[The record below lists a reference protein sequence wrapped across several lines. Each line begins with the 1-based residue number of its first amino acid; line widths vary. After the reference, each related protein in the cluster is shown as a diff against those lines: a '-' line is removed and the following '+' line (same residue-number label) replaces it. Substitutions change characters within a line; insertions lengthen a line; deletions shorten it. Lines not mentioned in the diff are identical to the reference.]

1 MGEPDNP
8 EVPCGLLFARA
19 DQGLDSRLR
28 ENDGYLH
35 QAFRGTVRACPAL
48 DAGVRAALSELAERL
63 LAGEQRALSR
73 VISMLERGDP
83 AAAEAM
89 RDIDAHTGRAYTL
102 GITGPPGAGKSTI
115 VDQLARLLREREQ
128 RVGIV
133 AVDPTSPFSGGAL
146 LGDRIRMQRHYL
158 DSGVF
163 IRSVA
168 TRGQTGGLP
177 RIVKGI
183 ARALDAAG
191 CDVVIVETV
200 GVGQTE
206 LGIMGV
212 ADTVAVALIPEAGDS
227 IQALK
232 AGVME
237 IADLY
242 VVNKA
247 DRDGADQ
254 MAASVTAMLQMSLTK
269 PEWVPPVTL
278 TAAHTGRGIE
288 ELWGKLQEHRA
299 YLEASGNLSKRR
311 GEHRTQEFLEVVE
324 EELVRRLRRLVQ
336 TDPGLLARLEQV
348 SSREA
353 EPYSAALEFLN
364 ESALNPELL
373 TTPPR

>member
-1 MGEPDNP
+1 MP
-8 EVPCGLLFARA
+8 
-19 DQGLDSRLR
+19 
-28 ENDGYLH
+28 
-35 QAFRGTVRACPAL
+35 
-48 DAGVRAALSELAERL
+48 ELADRL
-63 LAGEQRALSR
+63 LSGEQRALSR

-83 AAAEAM
+83 SAADVM
-89 RDIDAHTGRAYTL
+89 REIDSRSGRAYTL

-115 VDQLARLLREREQ
+115 VDQLTRHLRQ
-128 RVGIV
+128 QDKRVGIV

-158 DSGVF
+158 DPGVF
-163 IRSVA
+163 IRSIA
-168 TRGQTGGLP
+168 TRGQAGGLP

-191 CDVVIVETV
+191 YDVVIVETV

-212 ADTVAVALIPEAGDS
+212 ADTVAVALIPEAGDT

-232 AGVME
+232 AGIME

-254 MAASVTAMLQMSLTK
+254 MAASVTAMLHMALTT
-269 PEWVPPVTL
+269 PDWVPPVML

-288 ELWGKLQEHRA
+288 QLWDKLEEHLT
-299 YLEASGNLSKRR
+299 YLKNSGNLKKRR

-324 EELVRRLRRLVQ
+324 EELVRRLRSLVQ
-336 TDPGLLARLEQV
+336 TDPELLSVLDQIAEKDV
-348 SSREA
+348 
-353 EPYSAALEFLN
+353 EPYSAALQFL
-364 ESALNPELL
+364 SSSSLNPEAL
-373 TTPPR
+373 TARPS

>member
-1 MGEPDNP
+1 MSD
-8 EVPCGLLFARA
+8 LA
-19 DQGLDSRLR
+19 SRL
-28 ENDGYLH
+28 
-35 QAFRGTVRACPAL
+35 
-48 DAGVRAALSELAERL
+48 LS
-63 LAGEQRALSR
+63 GEQRALSR

-83 AAAEAM
+83 SAAEVM
-89 RDIDAHTGRAYTL
+89 RDIDPHTGRAYTI

-115 VDQLARLLREREQ
+115 VDQLTRLLREQGQ

-163 IRSVA
+163 IRSIA
-168 TRGQTGGLP
+168 TRGQMGGLP

-183 ARALDAAG
+183 TRALDAAG
-191 CDVVIVETV
+191 FEVVIVETV

-232 AGVME
+232 AGVLE

-247 DRDGADQ
+247 DRDGADR
-254 MAASVTAMLQMSLTK
+254 MVATITAMLHMSLTT
-269 PEWVPPVTL
+269 PEWLPPVTL
-278 TAAHTGRGIE
+278 TAAHTGQGIE
-288 ELWGKLQEHRA
+288 ELWVKFQEHRGF
-299 YLEASGNLSKRR
+299 LESSGNLARRR
-311 GEHRTQEFLEVVE
+311 GEHRSQEFLEVVE

-336 TDPGLLARLEQV
+336 TDPKLLVQLELV

-364 ESALNPELL
+364 HSTLNPEAL
-373 TTPPR
+373 TVQSL

>member
-1 MGEPDNP
+1 MP
-8 EVPCGLLFARA
+8 
-19 DQGLDSRLR
+19 
-28 ENDGYLH
+28 
-35 QAFRGTVRACPAL
+35 
-48 DAGVRAALSELAERL
+48 ELADRL

-83 AAAEAM
+83 SAVEVM

-115 VDQLARLLREREQ
+115 VDQLTRHLRGIDQ

-168 TRGQTGGLP
+168 TRGQAGGLP

-254 MAASVTAMLQMSLTK
+254 MAASVTAMLQMSLTT
-269 PEWVPPVTL
+269 PDWVPPVTM
-278 TAAHTGRGIE
+278 TAAHTGQGIE
-288 ELWGKLQEHRA
+288 ELWEKLQEHRT
-299 YLEASGNLSKRR
+299 YLETSGNLSKRR

-336 TDPGLLARLEQV
+336 TDPSLLAKLERV
-348 SSREA
+348 ATRDA

-364 ESALNPELL
+364 DSTLNPDLL
-373 TTPPR
+373 TTPTR

>member
-1 MGEPDNP
+1 
-8 EVPCGLLFARA
+8 
-19 DQGLDSRLR
+19 
-28 ENDGYLH
+28 
-35 QAFRGTVRACPAL
+35 
-48 DAGVRAALSELAERL
+48 
-63 LAGEQRALSR
+63 
-73 VISMLERGDP
+73 MLERGDP
-83 AAAEAM
+83 AAAEVM

-115 VDQLARLLREREQ
+115 VDQLTRLLRERGM

-168 TRGQTGGLP
+168 TRGQAGGLP

-191 CDVVIVETV
+191 FDAVIVETV

-212 ADTVAVALIPEAGDS
+212 ADTVAVALVPEAGDS

-232 AGVME
+232 AGVLE

-247 DRDGADQ
+247 DRDGAGQ
-254 MAASVTAMLQMSLTK
+254 MAASITAMLQMSLSA
-269 PEWVPPVTL
+269 PDWSPPVTM
-278 TAAHTGRGIE
+278 TAAHTGQGIG
-288 ELWGKLQEHRA
+288 ELWEKLQEHRA
-299 YLEASGNLSKRR
+299 YLESSGNLDRRR

-336 TDPGLLARLEQV
+336 SDPGLLARLERV
-348 SSREA
+348 SSREE

-364 ESALNPELL
+364 DSAFNPELI
-373 TTPPR
+373 TTRTA

>member
-1 MGEPDNP
+1 MSE
-8 EVPCGLLFARA
+8 
-19 DQGLDSRLR
+19 
-28 ENDGYLH
+28 
-35 QAFRGTVRACPAL
+35 
-48 DAGVRAALSELAERL
+48 LSEKL

-83 AAAEAM
+83 AAADVM
-89 RDIDAHTGRAYTL
+89 RQIDSATGHAYTL

-115 VDQLARLLREREQ
+115 VDQLTRHLRAQ
-128 RVGIV
+128 GKRVGIV

-158 DSGVF
+158 DPGVF
-163 IRSVA
+163 IRSIA

-177 RIVKGI
+177 RIVKGVV
-183 ARALDAAG
+183 RAIDAAG
-191 CDVVIVETV
+191 YDVVLVETV

-212 ADTVAVALIPEAGDS
+212 ADTVAVALIPEAGDA

-232 AGVME
+232 AGLME

-254 MAASVTAMLQMSLTK
+254 MAASVTAMLHMSLTT
-269 PEWVPPVTL
+269 PEWVPPVML

-288 ELWGKLQEHRA
+288 DLWAKLEEHFA
-299 YLEASGNLSKRR
+299 YLESSGNLAKRR

-324 EELVRRLRRLVQ
+324 EELVRRLRKLVQ
-336 TDPGLLARLEQV
+336 TDPALLSVIEDVAGKD
-348 SSREA
+348 A
-353 EPYSAALEFLN
+353 EPYSAALEFLG
-364 ESALNPELL
+364 SSTLNPGALA
-373 TTPPR
+373 TRQR

>member
-1 MGEPDNP
+1 M
-8 EVPCGLLFARA
+8 
-19 DQGLDSRLR
+19 
-28 ENDGYLH
+28 
-35 QAFRGTVRACPAL
+35 
-48 DAGVRAALSELAERL
+48 SELTDRL

-83 AAAEAM
+83 AAADVM
-89 RDIDAHTGRAYTL
+89 RGIDAHTGRAYTL

-115 VDQLARLLREREQ
+115 VDQLTRLLRTEDL

-191 CDVVIVETV
+191 YDVVIVETV

-242 VVNKA
+242 AVNKA

-254 MAASVTAMLQMSLTK
+254 MAASITAMLQMSLTT

-278 TAAHTGRGIE
+278 TAAHTGQGIE
-288 ELWGKLQEHRA
+288 ALWGKLQEHRA
-299 YLEASGNLSKRR
+299 FLETSGNLGKRR

-324 EELVRRLRRLVQ
+324 EELVRRLRRMVQ
-336 TDPGLLARLEQV
+336 TDPSLLARLERV
-348 SSREA
+348 ASRDA
-353 EPYSAALEFLN
+353 EPYSSALEFLN
-364 ESALNPELL
+364 ESSLSPELL
-373 TTPPR
+373 TTSPH

>member
-1 MGEPDNP
+1 MQT
-8 EVPCGLLFARA
+8 LA
-19 DQGLDSRLR
+19 D
-28 ENDGYLH
+28 
-35 QAFRGTVRACPAL
+35 
-48 DAGVRAALSELAERL
+48 RL
-63 LAGEQRALSR
+63 LAGGAARLVPAYLHAGAGR
-73 VISMLERGDP
+73 PGGRGTV
-83 AAAEAM
+83 M

-115 VDQLARLLREREQ
+115 VDQLTRLLREQNQ
-128 RVGIV
+128 RVGHSSRRPYQPLQRRR
-133 AVDPTSPFSGGAL
+133 AAGGPHQDA
-146 LGDRIRMQRHYL
+146 
-158 DSGVF
+158 
-163 IRSVA
+163 A
-168 TRGQTGGLP
+168 ALP
-177 RIVKGI
+177 RLRRVHPQRCYSRAGQVGCPASSRGI

-254 MAASVTAMLQMSLTK
+254 MAASVTAMLQMSLTT

-288 ELWGKLQEHRA
+288 ELWVKLQEHRA
-299 YLEASGNLSKRR
+299 YLETSGNLSKRR

-324 EELVRRLRRLVQ
+324 EELIRRLRRLVQ
-336 TDPGLLARLEQV
+336 TDPALLARLDRV
-348 SSREA
+348 ASRDA
-353 EPYSAALEFLN
+353 EPYSAALDFLN
-364 ESALNPELL
+364 DSALNPELL
-373 TTPPR
+373 TTRFR

>member
-1 MGEPDNP
+1 
-8 EVPCGLLFARA
+8 
-19 DQGLDSRLR
+19 
-28 ENDGYLH
+28 
-35 QAFRGTVRACPAL
+35 
-48 DAGVRAALSELAERL
+48 
-63 LAGEQRALSR
+63 
-73 VISMLERGDP
+73 MLERGDP
-83 AAAEAM
+83 AAAEIM
-89 RDIDAHTGRAYTL
+89 RAIDASTGRAYTL
-102 GITGPPGAGKSTI
+102 GLTGPPGAGKSTI
-115 VDQLARLLREREQ
+115 VDHLTRLLRGLDK

-163 IRSVA
+163 IRSIA

-177 RIVKGI
+177 RIVKGVS
-183 ARALDAAG
+183 RALDAAG
-191 CDVVIVETV
+191 YDVVIVETV

-212 ADTVAVALIPEAGDS
+212 ADTVAVALIPEAGDA

-254 MAASVTAMLQMSLTK
+254 MAASVTAMLHMALTT
-269 PEWVPPVTL
+269 PDWVPPVKL
-278 TAAHTGRGIE
+278 TAAHTGQGIE
-288 ELWGKLQEHRA
+288 ELWASLEEHHA
-299 YLEASGNLSKRR
+299 YLKDSGNLAKRR

-324 EELVRRLRRLVQ
+324 EELVRRLRRMVQ
-336 TDPGLLARLEQV
+336 TDPGLLSVLESV
-348 SSREA
+348 ASKDA
-353 EPYSAALEFLN
+353 EPYSAALDFL
-364 ESALNPELL
+364 SASSLDPGALSD
-373 TTPPR
+373 TPR

>member
-1 MGEPDNP
+1 
-8 EVPCGLLFARA
+8 
-19 DQGLDSRLR
+19 
-28 ENDGYLH
+28 
-35 QAFRGTVRACPAL
+35 
-48 DAGVRAALSELAERL
+48 
-63 LAGEQRALSR
+63 
-73 VISMLERGDP
+73 MLERGDP
-83 AAAEAM
+83 AAAEVM
-89 RDIDAHTGRAYTL
+89 QGVDTHTGHAYTV

-115 VDQLARLLREREQ
+115 VDQLTRLLREQGR

-191 CDVVIVETV
+191 FDVVIVETV

-232 AGVME
+232 AGVLE

-242 VVNKA
+242 VVNKS

-254 MAASVTAMLQMSLTK
+254 MAASITAMLQMSLTT
-269 PEWVPPVTL
+269 PEWVPPVIL
-278 TAAHTGRGIE
+278 TSAHTGLGIE
-288 ELWGKLQEHRA
+288 VLWGKLQDHRA
-299 YLEASGNLSKRR
+299 YLETTGNMDRRR

-336 TDPGLLARLEQV
+336 TDPALLARLKRV

-364 ESALNPELL
+364 ESVLNPELL
-373 TTPPR
+373 GTPTV

>member
-1 MGEPDNP
+1 MTDLPPLTD
-8 EVPCGLLFARA
+8 LA
-19 DQGLDSRLR
+19 D
-28 ENDGYLH
+28 
-35 QAFRGTVRACPAL
+35 
-48 DAGVRAALSELAERL
+48 RL

-73 VISMLERGDP
+73 LISMLERGDP
-83 AAAEAM
+83 AAAPVMQA
-89 RDIDAHTGRAYTL
+89 IDARAGRAYIL

-115 VDQLARLLREREQ
+115 VDQLTRLLRQQDLRI
-128 RVGIV
+128 GIV

-158 DSGVF
+158 DPGVF

-191 CDVVIVETV
+191 CDLVIVETV

-227 IQALK
+227 IQTLK

-242 VVNKA
+242 IVNKA
-247 DRDGADQ
+247 DREGADR
-254 MAASVTAMLQMSLTK
+254 MAASVTAMLQMSLTA
-269 PEWVPPVTL
+269 PEWTPPVTL
-278 TAAHTGRGIE
+278 TAAHAGQGIP
-288 ELWGKLQEHRA
+288 ELWEKLQQHRQ
-299 YLEASGNLSKRR
+299 YLQAGGRLDQRR
-311 GEHRTQEFLEVVE
+311 GQRRAQEFLEVIQ
-324 EELVRRLRRLVQ
+324 EELSRRLRQRVQ
-336 TDPGLLARLEQV
+336 TDPALLARLERVAARQD
-348 SSREA
+348 
-353 EPYSAALEFLN
+353 EPYSAALDFLN
-364 ESALNPELL
+364 HSPLNPQS
-373 TTPPR
+373 PAG

>member
-1 MGEPDNP
+1 MP
-8 EVPCGLLFARA
+8 
-19 DQGLDSRLR
+19 
-28 ENDGYLH
+28 
-35 QAFRGTVRACPAL
+35 
-48 DAGVRAALSELAERL
+48 ELADRL

-73 VISMLERGDP
+73 VISMLERGDS
-83 AAAEAM
+83 AAVDVM
-89 RDIDAHTGRAYTL
+89 RQVDSQTGHAYTL

-115 VDQLARLLREREQ
+115 VDQLTRHLRDQ
-128 RVGIV
+128 DMRVGIV

-158 DSGVF
+158 DTGVF
-163 IRSVA
+163 IRSIA
-168 TRGQTGGLP
+168 TRGQVGGLP
-177 RIVKGI
+177 RIVKGV

-191 CDVVIVETV
+191 YDVVIVETV

-232 AGVME
+232 AGIME
-237 IADLY
+237 IADIY

-254 MAASVTAMLQMSLTK
+254 MAASVTAMLHMSLTT
-269 PEWVPPVTL
+269 PEWVPPVML
-278 TAAHTGRGIE
+278 TSAHTGSGIS
-288 ELWGKLQEHRA
+288 ELWQKLEEHRA
-299 YLEASGNLSKRR
+299 FLESSGTLARRR

-336 TDPGLLARLEQV
+336 TDPALLSVMDQV
-348 SSREA
+348 ASREV
-353 EPYSAALEFLN
+353 EPYSAAIEFLGSSDLAP
-364 ESALNPELL
+364 ESLSAGA
-373 TTPPR
+373 R

>member
-1 MGEPDNP
+1 MP
-8 EVPCGLLFARA
+8 
-19 DQGLDSRLR
+19 
-28 ENDGYLH
+28 
-35 QAFRGTVRACPAL
+35 
-48 DAGVRAALSELAERL
+48 ELAERL

-83 AAAEAM
+83 AAAEVM
-89 RDIDAHTGRAYTL
+89 REIDAHTGHAYTI

-115 VDQLARLLREREQ
+115 VDQLTQLLRSMDK

-163 IRSVA
+163 IRSIA

-183 ARALDAAG
+183 SRALDAAG
-191 CDVVIVETV
+191 YDVVLVETV

-212 ADTVAVALIPEAGDS
+212 ADSVAVALIPEAGDS

-242 VVNKA
+242 IVNKA
-247 DRDGADQ
+247 DRDGAEQ
-254 MAASVTAMLQMSLTK
+254 MAASITAMLHMALTT
-269 PEWVPPVTL
+269 PEWVPPITL
-278 TAAHTGRGIE
+278 TSAHAGRGID
-288 ELWGKLQEHRA
+288 ELWERLRGHRDF
-299 YLEASGNLSKRR
+299 LESSGGLAARR

-324 EELVRRLRRLVQ
+324 EELVRRLRSMVK
-336 TDPGLLARLEQV
+336 TDPALLERLHRV
-348 SSREA
+348 ASRDA
-353 EPYSAALEFLN
+353 EPYSSALEFLEN
-364 ESALNPELL
+364 SSLNPELL
-373 TTPPR
+373 SKSSY

>member
-1 MGEPDNP
+1 MP
-8 EVPCGLLFARA
+8 
-19 DQGLDSRLR
+19 
-28 ENDGYLH
+28 
-35 QAFRGTVRACPAL
+35 
-48 DAGVRAALSELAERL
+48 ELADRL

-83 AAAEAM
+83 AAADVM
-89 RDIDAHTGRAYTL
+89 RDVDACTGRAYTV

-115 VDQLARLLREREQ
+115 VDQLTRLLRGLDK

-158 DSGVF
+158 DAGVF
-163 IRSVA
+163 IRSIA

-191 CDVVIVETV
+191 YDVVIVETV

-212 ADTVAVALIPEAGDS
+212 ADTVVVALIPEAGDA

-242 VVNKA
+242 VVNKS
-247 DRDGADQ
+247 DRDGADR
-254 MAASVTAMLQMSLTK
+254 MAASVTAMLHMSLTT
-269 PEWVPPVTL
+269 PEWVPPVKL

-288 ELWGKLQEHRA
+288 ELWGSLEQHRA
-299 YLEASGNLSKRR
+299 YLQSSGNLEKRR
-311 GEHRTQEFLEVVE
+311 GEHRSQEFLEVVE
-324 EELVRRLRRLVQ
+324 EELVRRLRRMVQ
-336 TDPGLLARLEQV
+336 TDPALLSTLEQV
-348 SSREA
+348 AAREA
-353 EPYSAALEFLN
+353 EPYSTALEFLVT
-364 ESALNPELL
+364 SSLNPNFPA
-373 TTPPR
+373 TPPR

>member
-1 MGEPDNP
+1 M
-8 EVPCGLLFARA
+8 
-19 DQGLDSRLR
+19 
-28 ENDGYLH
+28 
-35 QAFRGTVRACPAL
+35 
-48 DAGVRAALSELAERL
+48 SELADRL

-83 AAAEAM
+83 AAAEVM
-89 RDIDAHTGRAYTL
+89 RDIDGYTGRAYIL

-115 VDQLARLLREREQ
+115 ADQLTRLLRECDQ

-247 DRDGADQ
+247 DRNGADQ
-254 MAASVTAMLQMSLTK
+254 MAASVTAMLQMSLNT
-269 PEWVPPVTL
+269 PEWAPPVTL
-278 TAAHTGRGIE
+278 TAAHAGRGIE

-299 YLEASGNLSKRR
+299 FLETSGNLSKRR

-324 EELVRRLRRLVQ
+324 EELVRRLRHLVQ
-336 TDPGLLARLEQV
+336 TDPVLLARLERV

-353 EPYSAALEFLN
+353 EPYSAALEFLKN
-364 ESALNPELL
+364 SALNPELL
-373 TTPPR
+373 ITPTV

>member
-1 MGEPDNP
+1 MP
-8 EVPCGLLFARA
+8 
-19 DQGLDSRLR
+19 
-28 ENDGYLH
+28 
-35 QAFRGTVRACPAL
+35 
-48 DAGVRAALSELAERL
+48 ELADRL

-83 AAAEAM
+83 SAADIM
-89 RDIDAHTGRAYTL
+89 REIDGHSGRAYTL

-115 VDQLARLLREREQ
+115 VDHLTRLLRSREK
-128 RVGIV
+128 RVGII

-163 IRSVA
+163 IRSIA

-177 RIVKGI
+177 RIVKGVS
-183 ARALDAAG
+183 RALDAAG
-191 CDVVIVETV
+191 YDVVIVETV

-212 ADTVAVALIPEAGDS
+212 ADTVVVALIPEAGDT

-232 AGVME
+232 AGIME

-254 MAASVTAMLQMSLTK
+254 MAASVTAMLHMSLTT
-269 PEWVPPVTL
+269 PDWVPPVKL

-288 ELWGKLQEHRA
+288 ELWDSLEEHFG
-299 YLEASGNLSKRR
+299 YLESSGNLAKRR
-311 GEHRTQEFLEVVE
+311 GDHRTQEFLEVVE
-324 EELVRRLRRLVQ
+324 EELVRRLRRMVQ
-336 TDPGLLARLEQV
+336 TDPGLLSVLESV
-348 SSREA
+348 ASKDA
-353 EPYSAALEFLN
+353 EPYSAALDFLDA
-364 ESALNPELL
+364 SSLKPDALANPTL
-373 TTPPR
+373 

>member
-1 MGEPDNP
+1 MQT
-8 EVPCGLLFARA
+8 LA
-19 DQGLDSRLR
+19 D
-28 ENDGYLH
+28 
-35 QAFRGTVRACPAL
+35 
-48 DAGVRAALSELAERL
+48 RL

-73 VISMLERGDP
+73 LISMLERGDP
-83 AAAEAM
+83 AAADVM

-115 VDQLARLLREREQ
+115 VDQLTRLLREQGQ

-168 TRGQTGGLP
+168 TRGQAGGLP

-254 MAASVTAMLQMSLTK
+254 MAASVTAMLQMSLTT
-269 PEWVPPVTL
+269 PEWVPSVTL

-288 ELWGKLQEHRA
+288 ELWVKLQEHRA
-299 YLEASGNLSKRR
+299 YLETSGNLSRRR
-311 GEHRTQEFLEVVE
+311 GEHRAQEFLEVVE
-324 EELVRRLRRLVQ
+324 EELIRRLRRLVQ
-336 TDPGLLARLEQV
+336 TDPALLARLDRV
-348 SSREA
+348 ASRDA
-353 EPYSAALEFLN
+353 EPYSAALDFLN
-364 ESALNPELL
+364 DSALNPELL
-373 TTPPR
+373 TTRFR

>member
-1 MGEPDNP
+1 M
-8 EVPCGLLFARA
+8 
-19 DQGLDSRLR
+19 
-28 ENDGYLH
+28 
-35 QAFRGTVRACPAL
+35 
-48 DAGVRAALSELAERL
+48 SELADRL

-83 AAAEAM
+83 AAAEVM
-89 RDIDAHTGRAYTL
+89 RDIDGYTGRAYIL

-115 VDQLARLLREREQ
+115 ADQLTRLLRECDQ

-247 DRDGADQ
+247 DRNGADQ
-254 MAASVTAMLQMSLTK
+254 MAASVTAMLQMSLNT
-269 PEWVPPVTL
+269 PEWAPPVTL
-278 TAAHTGRGIE
+278 TAAHAGRGIE

-299 YLEASGNLSKRR
+299 FLETSGNLSKRR

-324 EELVRRLRRLVQ
+324 EELVRRLRHLVQ
-336 TDPGLLARLEQV
+336 TDPALLARLERV

-353 EPYSAALEFLN
+353 EPYSAALEFLKN
-364 ESALNPELL
+364 SALNPELL
-373 TTPPR
+373 ITPTV

>member
-1 MGEPDNP
+1 MTD
-8 EVPCGLLFARA
+8 LA
-19 DQGLDSRLR
+19 D
-28 ENDGYLH
+28 
-35 QAFRGTVRACPAL
+35 
-48 DAGVRAALSELAERL
+48 RL

-73 VISMLERGDP
+73 LISMLERGDP
-83 AAAEAM
+83 AAAPVMQA
-89 RDIDAHTGRAYTL
+89 IDARAGRAYIL

-115 VDQLARLLREREQ
+115 VDQLTRLLRQQDLRI
-128 RVGIV
+128 GIV

-158 DSGVF
+158 DPGVF

-191 CDVVIVETV
+191 CDLVIVETV

-227 IQALK
+227 IQTLK

-242 VVNKA
+242 IVNKA
-247 DRDGADQ
+247 DREGADR
-254 MAASVTAMLQMSLTK
+254 MAASVTAMLQMSLTA
-269 PEWVPPVTL
+269 PEWTPPVTL
-278 TAAHTGRGIE
+278 TAAHAGQGIP
-288 ELWGKLQEHRA
+288 ELWEKLQQHRQ
-299 YLEASGNLSKRR
+299 YLQAGGRLDQRR
-311 GEHRTQEFLEVVE
+311 GQRRAQEFLEVIQ
-324 EELVRRLRRLVQ
+324 EELSRRLRQRVQ
-336 TDPGLLARLEQV
+336 TDPALLARLERVAARQD
-348 SSREA
+348 
-353 EPYSAALEFLN
+353 EPYSAALDFLN
-364 ESALNPELL
+364 HSPLNPQ
-373 TTPPR
+373 PPTG